1 LTLGLA
7 RGERLKELLNVATI
21 ANQVFK
27 FDYP

>member
-1 LTLGLA
+1 LTIGLA

-21 ANQVFK
+21 TDQVFK